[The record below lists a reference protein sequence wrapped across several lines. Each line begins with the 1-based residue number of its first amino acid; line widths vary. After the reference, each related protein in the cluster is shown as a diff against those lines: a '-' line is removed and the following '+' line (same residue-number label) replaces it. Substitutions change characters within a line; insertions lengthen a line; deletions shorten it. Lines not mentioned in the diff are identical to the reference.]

1 MPSMPCFT
9 LLLESSPVMQSF
21 TGSSA
26 CDLDIPI
33 ALAKRRRSKLVS
45 DSNTHDVSLTNQP
58 SMLIVFEDRRRE
70 LHTTRSPQFL
80 GLRNQHGLWSDS
92 DYGSDVRIDVFDTGS
107 SPNDEAFRI

>member
-45 DSNTHDVSLTNQP
+45 DSN
-58 SMLIVFEDRRRE
+58 RRRE